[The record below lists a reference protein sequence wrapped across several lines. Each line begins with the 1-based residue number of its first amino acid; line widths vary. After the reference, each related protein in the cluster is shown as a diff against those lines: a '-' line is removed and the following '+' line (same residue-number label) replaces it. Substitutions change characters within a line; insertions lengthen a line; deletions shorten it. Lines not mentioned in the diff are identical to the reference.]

1 MSKFL
6 KFVAL
11 LTTLLIT
18 TATYI
23 ITLRGTGGNIPVEF
37 VKGIYDQAT
46 QPLELSPERGRFLL
60 TKSLAENRSFA
71 LSQTYADAAFPDVG
85 IYNGNFFVYFAP
97 GISIWALPF
106 YLLGSAYNLGQVF
119 AFASIIIFALANGF
133 LIYYISTKTLKLPTW
148 AGLSAWLIFAIGSTS
163 LSYASTLY
171 QHHTT
176 TFFLLSAFVSTWKI
190 SAGSKLTFLHAAW
203 VWIAYSLSIWIDYPN
218 AILLLPVMVYF
229 AITVIQIHKTP
240 YKLYLQFKLSGII
253 TFIFFIGLIGL
264 HGYYNYIHF
273 DSPTRLSGQLVGYK
287 TYLAAQEQQETSDIN
302 LAELQAQKESQAFFH
317 EELLIS
323 GLYTLTIAPDK
334 GLFIFSPIFLLS
346 LAGLFLFLKH
356 AKVTTVVLFATVIT
370 HILLYGSWGDPW
382 GGWAYGPRY
391 LIPSMSILSVSI
403 VYFLTHTKFA
413 PIYKAIAIPLFAYSC
428 VVSLVGAFTTN
439 AVPPKVEADYLN
451 MQYGPAYAWQFF
463 NQNQSSSFI
472 YNTYLAESTNLQE
485 VMFYLVFIAVMSLSL
500 LFIIPDLAYGLTH
513 AAKVE
518 TRIQKQTKFEVETY
532 LDRIFFPIRK
542 AIGQLII
549 WLGRGVL

>member
-1 MSKFL
+1 MAKFL
-6 KFVAL
+6 RFFAFFI
-11 LTTLLIT
+11 TFLIVI
-18 TATYI
+18 ATYT
-23 ITLRGTGGNIPVEF
+23 ITLKGTRGNIPIEF

-46 QPLELSPERGRFLL
+46 QPLELSSERGRFLL
-60 TKSLAENRSFA
+60 TKSLAENNSFA
-71 LSQTYADAAFPDVG
+71 LSQTYADAALPDVG

-119 AFASIIIFALANGF
+119 AFASIIIFALTNGF

-163 LSYASTLY
+163 LSYANTLY
-171 QHHTT
+171 QHHAT
-176 TFFLLSAFVSTWKI
+176 TFFLLSAFISTWKI

-203 VWIAYSLSIWIDYPN
+203 VWIAYALSIWIDYPN
-218 AILLLPVMVYF
+218 VILLLPIMVYF
-229 AITVIQIHKTP
+229 AITVFQIHWTQH
-240 YKLYLQFKLSGII
+240 KLYIQFKLNGII
-253 TFIFFIGLIGL
+253 TSIFFIALTGL

-287 TYLAAQEQQETSDIN
+287 TYLDAQKQQEANEIN
-302 LAELQAQKESQAFFH
+302 LADLQAKKESQLFFR
-317 EELLIS
+317 EELLLS

-334 GLFIFSPIFLLS
+334 GLFVFSPVFLLS

-356 AKVTTVVLFATVIT
+356 AKVATVVLFATVVT
-370 HILLYGSWGDPW
+370 HILLYSSWGDPW

-391 LIPSMSILSVSI
+391 LIPSMSILSISI
-403 VYFLTHTKFA
+403 VYFLAHTKLA

-428 VVSLVGAFTTN
+428 VISLVGALTTK

-451 MQYGPAYAWQFF
+451 TQYGPAYVWQFF
-463 NQNQSSSFI
+463 NQNRSGSFI
-472 YNTYLAESTNLQE
+472 YNTYLAQSTSLQE
-485 VMFYLVFIAVMSLSL
+485 IMFYLVFIAVALLSL

-518 TRIQKQTKFEVETY
+518 SIIQKQKKFEAETY

-542 AIGQLII
+542 AIGQFII
-549 WLGRGVL
+549 WLSRGVL